1 VSWRRLCFERNTRSG
16 EKREGAKKQRP
27 IMARLR
33 LFGLAT
39 ASALVV
45 LVGAAGSATAQGT
58 TATLYVSSTGSDTG
72 TCPEAAPCASLAY
85 ALSQATGGD
94 TISIGAGSFPG
105 VATVAVNVTIE
116 GAGANE
122 TTLTGGTPN
131 TAILTIA
138 SGTSVGIE
146 DLALEPT
153 SLGEDG
159 VSATTGTLRL
169 VGVSIVQA
177 GQTGWRPTNGV
188 AALPG
193 SGTIQLSV
201 LDSTIADAFQNG
213 IAIGSSSAS
222 ADTLSVVDSTIA
234 DNTADG
240 ILDTNRD
247 QITLQDDTISGN

>member
-16 EKREGAKKQRP
+16 EKRESGKKQRP

-45 LVGAAGSATAQGT
+45 LVGAAGSATAQST

-72 TCPEAAPCASLAY
+72 TCPEAAPCASLGY

-122 TTLTGGTPN
+122 TTLTGGTVN

-159 VSATTGTLRL
+159 LSATTGTLRL

-177 GQTGWRPTNGV
+177 GQTGSPPANGV

-201 LDSTIADAFQNG
+201 LDSTIADASQNG
-213 IAIGSSSAS
+213 IAIGSSSTCPRTTSDVA
-222 ADTLSVVDSTIA
+222 ARTT
-234 DNTADG
+234 
-240 ILDTNRD
+240 
-247 QITLQDDTISGN
+247 